1 MIVCAILFTKNS
13 SERIESIV
21 LGARNVLEPD
31 IYVLDK
37 GSTDDTIA
45 IAAGT
50 GARFLRYE
58 ANGQPSVIQALQ
70 QVHELGYTHAVL
82 LNANNQ
88 THRPEL
94 IPMFVSAFWQDP
106 RTIFVAAGK
115 QKPRASFSNA
125 LLTAS
130 AMCPIRDAWNGF
142 RGYPVA
148 DVLNLTAVKNDMYF
162 DAEILVRAAWA
173 GLTTRHLE
181 VDTFCPDESRMGNSP
196 EAILFSLRL
205 FGRGMMHMPSL
216 LRRRLAL

>member
-1 MIVCAILFTKNS
+1 MIVCAILFTNNS

-45 IAAGT
+45 IAADA
-50 GARFLRYE
+50 GARFLHYE
-58 ANGQPSVIQALQ
+58 ASGQPSVIQALQ

-115 QKPRASFSNA
+115 QKTRASFSNA

-181 VDTFCPDESRMGNSP
+181 VDTFCPDESRIGNSP

-205 FGRGMMHMPSL
+205 FGRGVMHMPSL